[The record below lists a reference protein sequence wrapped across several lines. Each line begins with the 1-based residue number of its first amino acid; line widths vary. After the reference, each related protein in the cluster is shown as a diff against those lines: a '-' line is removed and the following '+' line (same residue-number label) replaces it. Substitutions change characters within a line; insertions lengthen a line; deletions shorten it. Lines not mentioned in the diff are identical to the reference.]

1 MMKQVWLN
9 TKTGQF
15 SNSWEPDSLRP
26 TQELIAEQ
34 KEVSQILGDNCWKLI
49 QYECLTDSEFE
60 FYNQMKL
67 R

>member
-1 MMKQVWLN
+1 MKQVWLN

-15 SNSWEPDSLRP
+15 SNSWEPDTMISTER
-26 TQELIAEQ
+26 LIQDQ
-34 KEVSQILGDNCWKLI
+34 KEISEIDGDNCWKLI
-49 QYECLTDSEFE
+49 QYECLTDPDFE